1 MDSKKEI
8 IEDYDS
14 EDEDI
19 DEETSDEV
27 KSEFEKRLRD
37 TKSNIEERI
46 QNNES
51 IKLHNILLDDINI
64 LFYSEKEKK
73 IKNNEHTLENVK
85 NTIKGVCLS
94 RIERYSNIIQ
104 KVIKDSYNYIKK
116 YVNKGSIE
124 EEERN
129 KRQEAEMKAASR

>member
-1 MDSKKEI
+1 M
-8 IEDYDS
+8 
-14 EDEDI
+14 
-19 DEETSDEV
+19 
-27 KSEFEKRLRD
+27 
-37 TKSNIEERI
+37 
-46 QNNES
+46 
-51 IKLHNILLDDINI
+51 
-64 LFYSEKEKK
+64 
-73 IKNNEHTLENVK
+73 K

-129 KRQEAEMKAASR
+129 KRKAILSELKKKNTRKC